1 MRTRGAFGLAAAA
14 TMCAACGAAG
24 SKPAESAQAPAAASE
39 YAPDSPGKQAGSASP
54 VQAQPAAP
62 SPPPAP
68 AAHGPG
74 RSERIRAFYSLG
86 VELDQAGPDCRAACR
101 ALGAMDRAAGELCDV
116 DGHDGVCKDAEGR
129 VRDARDRVR
138 TSCGTCPDGV
148 VLDRAAPVPASKL
161 PK

>member
-14 TMCAACGAAG
+14 LTCAACGGAS
-24 SKPAESAQAPAAASE
+24 SKPAESAQAPSAASE
-39 YAPDSPGKQAGSASP
+39 YAPDSPSKQAGAASP
-54 VQAQPAAP
+54 VQAQPPAP
-62 SPPPAP
+62 APPPAP
-68 AAHGPG
+68 GAQGPG

-148 VLDRAAPVPASKL
+148 VLDRAAPVPAGKL